1 MTHPRR
7 LLALSLIFIAACA
20 SHGGNGERAA
30 AAEADGIRFVL
41 VRHAEKASDDPKDP
55 SLSDAG
61 LARAQRLADAL
72 ADAPLTAAYATAYRR
87 TQSTAAPSAARHGIA
102 VTTYDAAQ
110 PAAAFA
116 AGLRETHAEGT
127 VLIVG
132 HSNTVPALAA
142 ALCGCEVAPMRED
155 EFDRRIDIR
164 IAVDGRVSMEE
175 RRD

>member
-7 LLALSLIFIAACA
+7 LLAFSLIFIAACA
-20 SHGGNGERAA
+20 SHGGNGERASA
-30 AAEADGIRFVL
+30 ADGIHFVL
-41 VRHAEKASDDPKDP
+41 VRHAEKAGDDPKDP

-72 ADAPLTAAYATAYRR
+72 ADAPLAAAYATAYRR

-102 VTTYDAAQ
+102 VTTYDASQ

-116 AGLRETHAEGT
+116 AGLRQAHVAGT

-164 IAVDGRVSMEE
+164 IAANGQARIEE

>member
-1 MTHPRR
+1 MMRTRP

-20 SHGGNGERAA
+20 SRGDSGERTAA
-30 AAEADGIRFVL
+30 VDDLHVVL

-55 SLSDAG
+55 SLSEAG
-61 LARAQRLADAL
+61 QDRAQRLADAL
-72 ADAPLTAAYATAYRR
+72 ADAPLAAAYATAYRR

-102 VTTYDAAQ
+102 VTTYDASQ

-116 AGLRETHAEGT
+116 ERLRETHAEGT

-155 EFDRRIDIR
+155 EFDRRIEIR
-164 IAVDGRVSMEE
+164 IAVDGQARIEE

>member
-1 MTHPRR
+1 MRHAR
-7 LLALSLIFIAACA
+7 LLLAFSLIFIAACA
-20 SHGGNGERAA
+20 SRGDSGERTAA
-30 AAEADGIRFVL
+30 ADGIHFVL

-55 SLSDAG
+55 SLSEAG

-72 ADAPLTAAYATAYRR
+72 ADAPLAAAYATAYRR
-87 TQSTAAPSAARHGIA
+87 TRSTAAPSAARHGIE
-102 VTTYDAAQ
+102 VTTYDASR

-116 AGLRETHAEGT
+116 AGLRETHVAGT

-164 IAVDGRVSMEE
+164 IAANGQARIEE